1 VWDTEFTRGKAMG
14 LKEAVEYALS
24 EEDTSAPEQSPV
36 HEIPAL
42 TPREQEISAL
52 VAQGMTNRR
61 IASELVL
68 SEHTVA
74 THVRRI
80 LKKLE
85 LHSRTELA
93 ARVSSSRPPS

>member
-1 VWDTEFTRGKAMG
+1 
-14 LKEAVEYALS
+14 LKEAAEYALS
-24 EEDTSAPEQSPV
+24 EEGPSAPEQPPA
-36 HEIPAL
+36 HGIPAL
-42 TPREQEISAL
+42 TPREQEIAAL

-85 LHSRTELA
+85 LHSRAELA
-93 ARVSSSRPPS
+93 ARVSRSRPPLT